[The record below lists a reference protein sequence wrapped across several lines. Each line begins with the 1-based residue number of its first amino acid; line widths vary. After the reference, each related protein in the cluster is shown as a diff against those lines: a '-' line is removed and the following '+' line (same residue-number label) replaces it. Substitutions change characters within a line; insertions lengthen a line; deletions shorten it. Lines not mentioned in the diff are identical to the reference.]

1 MGNGNILVT
10 GGSKGIGAAIAV
22 ELSRSGYDII
32 LHYNKSSTSAA
43 SVAEAC
49 KRNGSKV
56 ALVSADL
63 TSSNGIKDLCNQ
75 VRKLNLKLKGIVNNG
90 GSGAGDDISRVT
102 EEVWD
107 AILTINA
114 KAPLLIIKNLLD
126 LFEENASIVNM
137 SSLASMMPISSS
149 ISYSAGKAALSNI
162 TKSLALN
169 LGPRIR
175 INAIAP
181 GFIDTDMTAFF
192 RQNEKIYDNIV
203 KRTPL
208 KRFGKPEEIAKIA
221 RFLISD
227 DSSFMTGEVIVA
239 DGGISIS

>member
-10 GGSKGIGAAIAV
+10 GGSKGIGAEIAL

-32 LHYNKSSTSAA
+32 LHYNKSSTSAGN
-43 SVAEAC
+43 VAEAC
-49 KRNGSKV
+49 RKNGSKV

-75 VRKLNLKLKGIVNNG
+75 VRKLNLKLKGIVNNA
-90 GSGAGDDISRVT
+90 GSGAGDDISRLT

-107 AILTINA
+107 AVLTINA

-137 SSLASMMPISSS
+137 SSLASMKPIPSS
-149 ISYSAGKAALSNI
+149 ISYSAGKAALLNI

-169 LGPRIR
+169 LGPQIR

-181 GFIDTDMTAFF
+181 GFIETDMTAFF
-192 RQNEKIYDNIV
+192 RQNEKIYDNII

>member
-75 VRKLNLKLKGIVNNG
+75 VRKLNLKLKGIVNNA
-90 GSGAGDDISRVT
+90 GSGAGDDISRLT

-107 AILTINA
+107 AVLTINA

-137 SSLASMMPISSS
+137 SSLASMKPIPSS
-149 ISYSAGKAALSNI
+149 ISYSAGKAALLNI

-169 LGPRIR
+169 LGPQIR

-181 GFIDTDMTAFF
+181 GFIETDMTAFF

>member
-169 LGPRIR
+169 LGPQIR

-181 GFIDTDMTAFF
+181 GFIETDMTAFF

>member
-75 VRKLNLKLKGIVNNG
+75 VRELNLKLRGIVNNG

>member
-10 GGSKGIGAAIAV
+10 GGSKGIGAEIAL

-32 LHYNKSSTSAA
+32 LHYNKSSTSAG

-49 KRNGSKV
+49 RKNGSKV

-63 TSSNGIKDLCNQ
+63 ASPNGIKDLCNQ
-75 VRKLNLKLKGIVNNG
+75 VRKLNLKLKGIVNNA
-90 GSGAGDDISRVT
+90 GSGAGDDISRLT

-107 AILTINA
+107 AVLTINA

-137 SSLASMMPISSS
+137 SSLASMKPIPSS
-149 ISYSAGKAALSNI
+149 ISYSAGKAALLNI

-169 LGPRIR
+169 LGPQIR

-181 GFIDTDMTAFF
+181 GFIETDMTAFF
-192 RQNEKIYDNIV
+192 RQNEKIYDNII

-208 KRFGKPEEIAKIA
+208 KRFGKPQEIAKIA